1 MGRKAK
7 FDEGDVVEKR
17 GPGKKTKKQKAPVFT
32 KSQLAGKSKKN
43 CFVECM
49 LNKIRRLYI
58 TQFCKI
64 KKRTK

>member
-32 KSQLAGKSKKN
+32 KSQLAGKSKR
-43 CFVECM
+43 
-49 LNKIRRLYI
+49 KIVS
-58 TQFCKI
+58 
-64 KKRTK
+64 